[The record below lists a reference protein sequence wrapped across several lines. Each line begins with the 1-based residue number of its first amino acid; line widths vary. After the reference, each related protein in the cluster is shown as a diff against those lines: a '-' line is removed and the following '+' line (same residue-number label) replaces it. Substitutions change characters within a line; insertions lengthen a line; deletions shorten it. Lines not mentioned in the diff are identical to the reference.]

1 MKREE
6 QQMQEVGHRPL
17 IGIMPSLRP
26 DDGALH
32 VAGRYENAIAAM
44 GGAPVMLPL
53 VDDIEVFRTVLPLMD
68 GFLLSGGNDVDPAQ
82 YGEDAEYEKLSFL
95 TPRRDAIERLV
106 LAYAYANDL
115 PVLGICRGMQM
126 LSVFLGGT
134 LYLDLRDQFQ
144 PVSGSPI
151 GITHAQPADFGTS
164 IHTVRLEH
172 GTRLYRALHTDV
184 LEVNSMHHQG
194 VRRLSPLLVAS
205 AYSPDGLI
213 EGIEA
218 PERSFMVGVQW
229 HPEFFPGREQMGT
242 IFAALVD
249 EAGMARG
256 LHRAGRPLA
265 FNSLDQAGCFNME
278 I

>member
-1 MKREE
+1 
-6 QQMQEVGHRPL
+6 MQEVGHRPL
-17 IGIMPSLRP
+17 IGIMPSLRL

-126 LSVFLGGT
+126 LNVFLGGT
-134 LYLDLRDQFQ
+134 LYLDLRDQF
-144 PVSGSPI
+144 
-151 GITHAQPADFGTS
+151 
-164 IHTVRLEH
+164 
-172 GTRLYRALHTDV
+172 
-184 LEVNSMHHQG
+184 
-194 VRRLSPLLVAS
+194 
-205 AYSPDGLI
+205 
-213 EGIEA
+213 
-218 PERSFMVGVQW
+218 
-229 HPEFFPGREQMGT
+229 
-242 IFAALVD
+242 
-249 EAGMARG
+249 
-256 LHRAGRPLA
+256 
-265 FNSLDQAGCFNME
+265 
-278 I
+278 